1 MATAAQTDIPRRALP
16 AAGSGRLAGIDVLR
30 GLSIIAVVLHHT
42 NLHML
47 FEGHSFAI
55 RLPRQLDRI
64 LFWNGANGVVVF
76 FAISG
81 FLITTMT
88 LRRWGSLGAVRPV
101 PFYRLRAARI
111 LPLLLALLAVLSVLD
126 LAHVSGF
133 TVHPEVSTLPHA
145 LVAALTF
152 HVNWLEAHHGYLPGN
167 WDVLWSL
174 SIEEVFYFGFP
185 LLCWITRGRWPLY
198 ALWILFVILG
208 PFSRTLFS
216 QNQLWRDYNYL
227 SGMDGIALGCLA
239 AQWSASR
246 RLPVRWLMPL
256 QIGGAALLVL
266 ITTARP
272 WVRALHLYSAGL
284 DVTLLALG
292 TCLLM
297 IAIAQRDRPG
307 ARLTAPLRW
316 FGRNSYEVYLT
327 HMFLVT
333 EAVALFASVRI
344 PNGWGPAWYLA
355 VLLAS
360 GFLGAVVA
368 RYYSEPLNRR
378 LRSGT
383 RVRAAD
389 RATPLPASPSRSSG
403 SS

>member
-1 MATAAQTDIPRRALP
+1 MTVGGRRFD
-16 AAGSGRLAGIDVLR
+16 GIDVLR

-47 FEGHSFAI
+47 FAGHSFAN
-55 RLPRQLDRI
+55 RLPQQLNRI
-64 LFWNGANGVVVF
+64 LFWNGANGVTVF

-88 LRRWGSLGAVRPV
+88 LRRWGSLGAVRPL

-111 LPLLLALLAVLSVLD
+111 LPLLLALLALLSALD
-126 LAHVSGF
+126 LAHASGY
-133 TVHPEVSTLPHA
+133 VVRPEVASLPRA

-198 ALWILFVILG
+198 ALWIVFVLLG
-208 PFSRTLFS
+208 PYSRTVFS
-216 QNQLWRDYNYL
+216 HNQLWRDYNYL

-239 AQWSASR
+239 ATFAASR
-246 RLPVRWLMPL
+246 RVPARWLTPL
-256 QIGGAALLVL
+256 QLFGVTLMLL

-272 WVRALHLYSAGL
+272 FVRALHLYACGL
-284 DVTLLALG
+284 DVTVLAFG
-292 TCLLM
+292 TCLVM
-297 IAIAQRDRPG
+297 IAIAQRDRAG
-307 ARLTAPLRW
+307 TRLSAPLRW

-333 EAVALFASVRI
+333 EGVALFAAAKI
-344 PNGWGPAWYLA
+344 PNAWGPAWYLA

-360 GFLGAVVA
+360 GFLGALIA
-368 RYYSEPLNRR
+368 RHYSEPLNRK
-378 LRSGT
+378 LRKSA
-383 RVRAAD
+383 RVRPANS
-389 RATPLPASPSRSSG
+389 ATPLPASPSQSSG